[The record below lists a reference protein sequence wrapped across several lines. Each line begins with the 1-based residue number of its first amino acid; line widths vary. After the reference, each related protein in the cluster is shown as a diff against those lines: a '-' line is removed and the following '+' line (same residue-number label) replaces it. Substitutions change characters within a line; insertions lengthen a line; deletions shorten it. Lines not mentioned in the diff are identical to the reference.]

1 MEKVVTFHRQTHWN
15 AITHCGSGTCFS
27 GSAKTIWRRLRQKP
41 VVVTCFLFTP
51 GLTVTSD
58 THLKSPLTSLFRV
71 PKQSMNRDIFP
82 QARTGVANST
92 VKAENEEDTLEEAP
106 LEGSN
111 NSTSHRFMA
120 QPCCKTVVRLPA
132 QPMERSNWPTFCQGF
147 EAPPSEIKLNAV
159 IIPLC

>member
-1 MEKVVTFHRQTHWN
+1 
-15 AITHCGSGTCFS
+15 
-27 GSAKTIWRRLRQKP
+27 
-41 VVVTCFLFTP
+41 
-51 GLTVTSD
+51 
-58 THLKSPLTSLFRV
+58 
-71 PKQSMNRDIFP
+71 MNRDIFP

-106 LEGSN
+106 LEDSN

-120 QPCCKTVVRLPA
+120 QPCCETVVRLPA
-132 QPMERSNWPTFCQGF
+132 QPMERGNWPTFCQGF

>member
-1 MEKVVTFHRQTHWN
+1 
-15 AITHCGSGTCFS
+15 
-27 GSAKTIWRRLRQKP
+27 
-41 VVVTCFLFTP
+41 
-51 GLTVTSD
+51 
-58 THLKSPLTSLFRV
+58 
-71 PKQSMNRDIFP
+71 MNWDISP
-82 QARTGVANST
+82 QAWTGVANSS
-92 VKAENEEDTLEEAP
+92 VKAEEEDTLEEAP

-132 QPMERSNWPTFCQGF
+132 QPTERSNWPKLCQGF